1 LTSANNFALE
11 QGKSEK
17 AIDWMNSYAKV
28 KNRKLEVKL
37 ENYSLSTLKFG
48 NFDAISWNGD
58 WSAARLII
66 VKASSKLNM
75 KVIEAGYHKKGSLI
89 SSLLGVSDEIAK
101 VYSGGKLVGNIVLK
115 SKAGKWIVKSEKTI

>member
-11 QGKSEK
+11 QGKSAK
-17 AIDWMNSYAKV
+17 AIDWMNSYAKM

-75 KVIEAGYHKKGSLI
+75 KVIEAGYHKKGSLL
-89 SSLLGVSDEIAK
+89 SSLLGGSDEIAK

-115 SKAGKWIVKSEKTI
+115 SKSGKWIVKSEKTI

>member
-1 LTSANNFALE
+1 MTSANNFALE
-11 QGKSEK
+11 QGKSAK
-17 AIDWMNSYAKV
+17 AIEWMNSYAKM
-28 KNRKLEVKL
+28 KNRKLEIRS

-48 NFDAISWNGD
+48 NFEAISWNGD

-75 KVIEAGYHKKGSLI
+75 KVIEAGYHKKGSLL
-89 SSLLGVSDEIAK
+89 SSLLGGSDEIAK

-115 SKAGKWIVKSEKTI
+115 SKSGKWIVKSEKTI

>member
-1 LTSANNFALE
+1 MTSANNFALE
-11 QGKSEK
+11 QGKSAK
-17 AIDWMNSYAKV
+17 AIDWMNSYAKM
-28 KNRKLEVKL
+28 KNRKLEIRS

-48 NFDAISWNGD
+48 NFEAISWNGD
-58 WSAARLII
+58 WSAARLTI

-89 SSLLGVSDEIAK
+89 SSLLGGSDEIAK

-115 SKAGKWIVKSEKTI
+115 SKSGKWIVKSEKTI

>member
-11 QGKSEK
+11 QGKSAK
-17 AIDWMNSYAKV
+17 AIDWMNSYAKM
-28 KNRKLEVKL
+28 KNRKLEIRS

-48 NFDAISWNGD
+48 NFEAISWNGD

-75 KVIEAGYHKKGSLI
+75 KVIEAGYHKKGSLL
-89 SSLLGVSDEIAK
+89 SSLLGGSDEIAK

-115 SKAGKWIVKSEKTI
+115 SKSGKWIVKSERTI

>member
-1 LTSANNFALE
+1 MTSANNFALE
-11 QGKSEK
+11 QGKSAK
-17 AIDWMNSYAKV
+17 AIDWMNSYAKM

-58 WSAARLII
+58 WSAARIII

-89 SSLLGVSDEIAK
+89 SSLLGGSDEIAK

-115 SKAGKWIVKSEKTI
+115 SKSGKWIVKSEKTI

>member
-1 LTSANNFALE
+1 MTSANNFALE
-11 QGKSEK
+11 QGKSAK
-17 AIDWMNSYAKV
+17 AIDWMNSYAKM
-28 KNRKLEVKL
+28 KNRKLEIRP

-58 WSAARLII
+58 WSSARLII

-89 SSLLGVSDEIAK
+89 SSLLGSSDEIAK

-115 SKAGKWIVKSEKTI
+115 SKSGKWIVKSEKTI

>member
-11 QGKSEK
+11 QGKSAK
-17 AIDWMNSYAKV
+17 AIDWMNSYAKM
-28 KNRKLEVKL
+28 KNRKLEVRL

-75 KVIEAGYHKKGSLI
+75 KVIEAGYHKKGSLL
-89 SSLLGVSDEIAK
+89 SSLLGGSDEIAK
-101 VYSGGKLVGNIVLK
+101 VYSGGNLVGNIVLK
-115 SKAGKWIVKSEKTI
+115 SKSGKWIVKSEKTI

>member
-1 LTSANNFALE
+1 LTNANNFALE
-11 QGKSEK
+11 QGKSAK
-17 AIDWMNSYAKV
+17 AIDWMNSYAKM
-28 KNRKLEVKL
+28 KNRKLEVRL

-75 KVIEAGYHKKGSLI
+75 KVIEAGYHKKGSLL
-89 SSLLGVSDEIAK
+89 SSLLGGSDEIAK
-101 VYSGGKLVGNIVLK
+101 VYSGGNLVGNIVLK
-115 SKAGKWIVKSEKTI
+115 SKSGKWIVKSEKTI

>member
-1 LTSANNFALE
+1 MTSANNFALE
-11 QGKSEK
+11 QGKSDK
-17 AIDWMNSYAKV
+17 AIDWMNSYAKM
-28 KNRKLEVKL
+28 KNRKLEIRP

-48 NFDAISWNGD
+48 NFDAIYWNGD

-115 SKAGKWIVKSEKTI
+115 SKSGKWIVKSEKTI

>member
-11 QGKSEK
+11 QGKSAK
-17 AIDWMNSYAKV
+17 AIDWMNSYAKM
-28 KNRKLEVKL
+28 KNRKLEVRL

-58 WSAARLII
+58 WSAARFII

-75 KVIEAGYHKKGSLI
+75 KVIEAGYHKKGSLL
-89 SSLLGVSDEIAK
+89 SSLLGGVDEIAK
-101 VYSGGKLVGNIVLK
+101 VYSGGNLVGNIVLK
-115 SKAGKWIVKSEKTI
+115 SKSGKWIVKSEKTI

>member
-11 QGKSEK
+11 QGKSAK
-17 AIDWMNSYAKV
+17 AIDWMNSYAKM
-28 KNRKLEVKL
+28 KNRKLEIRP

-115 SKAGKWIVKSEKTI
+115 SKSGKWIVKSEKTI

>member
-1 LTSANNFALE
+1 MTSANNFALE
-11 QGKSEK
+11 QGKSAK
-17 AIDWMNSYAKV
+17 AIDWMNSYAKM
-28 KNRKLEVKL
+28 KNRKLEVRL

-89 SSLLGVSDEIAK
+89 SSLLGGSDEIAK

-115 SKAGKWIVKSEKTI
+115 SKSGKWIVKSEKTI

>member
-1 LTSANNFALE
+1 MTSANNFALE
-11 QGKSEK
+11 QGKSAK
-17 AIDWMNSYAKV
+17 AIDWMNSYAKM
-28 KNRKLEVKL
+28 KNRKLEVRL

-75 KVIEAGYHKKGSLI
+75 KVIEAGYHKKGSLL
-89 SSLLGVSDEIAK
+89 SSLLGGSDEIAK

-115 SKAGKWIVKSEKTI
+115 SKSGKWIVKSEKTI

>member
-1 LTSANNFALE
+1 MTSANNFALE
-11 QGKSEK
+11 QGKSAK
-17 AIDWMNSYAKV
+17 AIEWMNSYAKM
-28 KNRKLEVKL
+28 KNRKLEIRS

-89 SSLLGVSDEIAK
+89 SSLLGISDEIAK
-101 VYSGGKLVGNIVLK
+101 VYSGGKLVGNIILK
-115 SKAGKWIVKSEKTI
+115 SKSGKWIVKSEKTI

>member
-1 LTSANNFALE
+1 MTSANNFALE
-11 QGKSEK
+11 QGKSAK
-17 AIDWMNSYAKV
+17 AIDWMNSYAKM

-89 SSLLGVSDEIAK
+89 SSLLGGSDEIAK

-115 SKAGKWIVKSEKTI
+115 SKSGKWIVKSEKII

>member
-1 LTSANNFALE
+1 MTSANNFALE
-11 QGKSEK
+11 QGKSAK
-17 AIDWMNSYAKV
+17 AIDWMNSYAKM
-28 KNRKLEVKL
+28 KNRKLEIRS

-89 SSLLGVSDEIAK
+89 SSLLGSSDEIAK

-115 SKAGKWIVKSEKTI
+115 SKSGKWIVKSEKTI

>member
-1 LTSANNFALE
+1 LTNANNFALE
-11 QGKSEK
+11 QGKSAK
-17 AIDWMNSYAKV
+17 AIDWMNSYAKM

-89 SSLLGVSDEIAK
+89 SSLLGGSDEIAK

-115 SKAGKWIVKSEKTI
+115 SKSGKWIVKSEKTI

>member
-1 LTSANNFALE
+1 MTSANNFALE
-11 QGKSEK
+11 QGKSAK
-17 AIDWMNSYAKV
+17 AIDWMNSYAKM
-28 KNRKLEVKL
+28 KNRNLEIRS

-48 NFDAISWNGD
+48 NFEAISWNGD

-75 KVIEAGYHKKGSLI
+75 KVIEAGYHKKGSLL
-89 SSLLGVSDEIAK
+89 SSLLGGSDEIAK

-115 SKAGKWIVKSEKTI
+115 SKSGKWIVKSEKTI

>member
-11 QGKSEK
+11 QGKSAK
-17 AIDWMNSYAKV
+17 AIDWMNSYAKM
-28 KNRKLEVKL
+28 KNRKLEIRS

-48 NFDAISWNGD
+48 NFEAISWNGD

-89 SSLLGVSDEIAK
+89 SSLLGGSDEIAK

-115 SKAGKWIVKSEKTI
+115 SKSGKWIVKSEKTI

>member
-1 LTSANNFALE
+1 MTSANNFALE
-11 QGKSEK
+11 QGKSTK
-17 AIDWMNSYAKV
+17 AIDWMNSYAKM

-75 KVIEAGYHKKGSLI
+75 KVIEAGYHKKGSIL
-89 SSLLGVSDEIAK
+89 SSLLGGSDEIAK

-115 SKAGKWIVKSEKTI
+115 SKSGKWIVKSERTI

>member
-11 QGKSEK
+11 QGKSAK
-17 AIDWMNSYAKV
+17 AIEWMNSYAKM
-28 KNRKLEVKL
+28 KNRKLEIRS

-89 SSLLGVSDEIAK
+89 SSLLGISDEIAK

-115 SKAGKWIVKSEKTI
+115 SKSGKWIVKSEKTI

>member
-11 QGKSEK
+11 HGKSAK
-17 AIDWMNSYAKV
+17 AIDWMNSYAKM

-66 VKASSKLNM
+66 LKASSKLNM

-89 SSLLGVSDEIAK
+89 SSLLGGSDEIAK
-101 VYSGGKLVGNIVLK
+101 VYSGGNLVGNIVLK
-115 SKAGKWIVKSEKTI
+115 SKSGKWIVKSEKTI

>member
-1 LTSANNFALE
+1 MTSANNFALE
-11 QGKSEK
+11 QGKSAK
-17 AIDWMNSYAKV
+17 AIDWMNSYAKM
-28 KNRKLEVKL
+28 KNRKLEIRS

-75 KVIEAGYHKKGSLI
+75 KVIEAGYHKKGSLL
-89 SSLLGVSDEIAK
+89 SSLLGGSDEIAQ

-115 SKAGKWIVKSEKTI
+115 SKSGKWIVKSEKTI

>member
-11 QGKSEK
+11 QGKSAK
-17 AIDWMNSYAKV
+17 AIDWMNSYAKM
-28 KNRKLEVKL
+28 KNRKLEIRA

-48 NFDAISWNGD
+48 NFEAISWNGD

-75 KVIEAGYHKKGSLI
+75 KVIEAGYHKKGSLL
-89 SSLLGVSDEIAK
+89 SSLLGGSDEIAK

-115 SKAGKWIVKSEKTI
+115 SKSGKWIVKSEKTI

>member
-1 LTSANNFALE
+1 MTSANNFALE
-11 QGKSEK
+11 QGKSAK
-17 AIDWMNSYAKV
+17 AIDWMNSYAKM

-75 KVIEAGYHKKGSLI
+75 KVIEAGYHKKGSLL
-89 SSLLGVSDEIAK
+89 SSLLGGSDEIAK

-115 SKAGKWIVKSEKTI
+115 SKSGKWIVKSEKTI